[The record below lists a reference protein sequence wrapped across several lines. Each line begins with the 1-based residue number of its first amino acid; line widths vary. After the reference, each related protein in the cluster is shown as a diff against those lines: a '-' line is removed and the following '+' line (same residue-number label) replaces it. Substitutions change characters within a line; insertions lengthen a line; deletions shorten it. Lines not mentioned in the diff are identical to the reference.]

1 MDRLGA
7 RLSTARFGKNSR
19 RVGSTLL
26 PRRALIAL
34 SDISEMS
41 RIFFFFPEYSRD
53 PRTRLSIIL
62 PISNISPMMRMGT
75 YLNIAAKRILF
86 VARSFD
92 LLPLSPGYF
101 RRAPCDEGSVYL
113 VVQAHTRAIHVPR
126 YIPWRVPR
134 PGIPYHL
141 GRREGNETWGRRV
154 VVMVTEH
161 TLGYR

>member
-1 MDRLGA
+1 
-7 RLSTARFGKNSR
+7 
-19 RVGSTLL
+19 
-26 PRRALIAL
+26 
-34 SDISEMS
+34 
-41 RIFFFFPEYSRD
+41 
-53 PRTRLSIIL
+53 L

-154 VVMVTEH
+154 VVMVTEY